1 MTGGAGTA
9 REAVERTATAVMSG
23 NLAQVMADITP
34 QALQQMMQ
42 LGSGGNLTP
51 QSMPSITG
59 YTVAELGQDGEAE
72 LFHITFESPAGTA
85 TLATRW
91 EQVMGQW
98 KITEVGLVSA
108 ERAGDTAEG

>member
-1 MTGGAGTA
+1 MSEGTA
-9 REAVERTATAVMSG
+9 RDAAERNAAAVMG
-23 NLAQVMADITP
+23 GDLAQVMADVTP

-42 LGSGGNLTP
+42 LGSGGGLTP

-59 YTVAELGQDGEAE
+59 YTIAEAGRDGEAE
-72 LFHITFESPAGTA
+72 LFHVTFESAAGSA

-98 KITEVGLVSA
+98 KITEVGLVA
-108 ERAGDTAEG
+108 AEGAEGSSAR

>member
-1 MTGGAGTA
+1 MTESTGTA
-9 REAVERTATAVMSG
+9 REAAERNATAVMAG

-42 LGSGGNLTP
+42 LGSGGNLAP

-59 YTVAELGQDGEAE
+59 YRIDEVGREGDAE
-72 LFHITFESPAGTA
+72 LFHVTFESPAGTA

-98 KITEVGLVSA
+98 KITEIGLVSA
-108 ERAGDTAEG
+108 ERAEGPPA